1 MVLTR
6 WSGATPNTIQVMT
19 TAATTIAIEC
29 VRQSSF
35 LVQGRERFRSN
46 EANEHTAEY
55 GHKTKAATAKKSKI
69 S

>member
-1 MVLTR
+1 ME
-6 WSGATPNTIQVMT
+6 WSDTEYNTGDDDGGYDDGD
-19 TAATTIAIEC
+19 TIAIEC

-55 GHKTKAATAKKSKI
+55 GHKTKAATAKKK
-69 S
+69 